1 MNLEHR
7 KSALSTTSFVI
18 FEDMMD
24 CNILIGDSTAAN
36 TISVTWDTFNQ
47 ADRKY
52 SHTFRNEQLLID
64 AMRNML
70 RKTNFNDLNEALDD
84 EEITEEE
91 YNNQLENFTDKYA
104 IPLKKM
110 QNPSD
115 IVNIMQLSLKISN
128 NLREL
133 TLSEVSE
140 IFSVKENDL
149 LASSLQSQLPTLV

>member
-84 EEITEEE
+84 EEIKNT
-91 YNNQLENFTDKYA
+91 
-104 IPLKKM
+104 ISKKTYR
-110 QNPSD
+110 SGID
-115 IVNIMQLSLKISN
+115 ALLS
-128 NLREL
+128 
-133 TLSEVSE
+133 VA
-140 IFSVKENDL
+140 V
-149 LASSLQSQLPTLV
+149 LAVLIYHDSLGWNYR